1 MKNNFKILIIDVDG
15 VMTTGRFF
23 YSEENGKFI
32 KEFGS
37 DDSDAISLLKPYIK
51 DIQFVTGDKRGFPIS
66 SKRIYEDMGYK
77 INLVSTTQR
86 SLWMQNNFDDINSII
101 YIGDGIFDHY
111 VFKSVGYS
119 IATANA
125 LRHVQERAD
134 YVTTRKGAEGA
145 VAEAALHIL
154 DKFFVGYDP
163 DKPLPQNI
171 KYSGTWQS

>member
-1 MKNNFKILIIDVDG
+1 MKNNSKVLIVDVDG

-23 YSEENGKFI
+23 YTGENGKFF

-51 DIQFVTGDKRGFPIS
+51 NIQFVTGDKRGFLIS
-66 SKRIYEDMGYK
+66 SKRIYEDMGFK
-77 INLVSTTQR
+77 ISLVSTTQR
-86 SLWMQNNFDDINSII
+86 SIWIQDNFEDINSVI

-125 LRHVQERAD
+125 LPHVQKRAD

-145 VAEAALHIL
+145 VAEAVLHIL
-154 DKFFVGYDP
+154 DKFFVAYDP
-163 DKPLPQNI
+163 DKSLPKDI

>member
-1 MKNNFKILIIDVDG
+1 MKNNPKILIIDVDG

-23 YSEENGKFI
+23 YSAKNGKFF

-37 DDSDAISLLKPYIK
+37 DDNDGISLLKPYIK
-51 DIQFVTGDKRGFPIS
+51 NIQFVTGDKKGFAIS
-66 SKRIYEDMGYK
+66 TKRISEDMGFK

-86 SLWMQNNFDDINSII
+86 SHWIKNNFDDIENVI

-111 VFKSVGYS
+111 VFQSVGYA

-125 LRHVQERAD
+125 LPHVQKRAN

-145 VAEAALHIL
+145 IAEAALHIL
-154 DKFFVGYDP
+154 DKFFVSYDP
-163 DKPLPQNI
+163 DKPLPTDI
-171 KYSGTWQS
+171 KYSGTWHA

>member
-1 MKNNFKILIIDVDG
+1 MKNNFRILIIDIDG

-23 YSEENGKFI
+23 YTEENGKFI

-37 DDSDAISLLKPYIK
+37 DDSDAISLLKPHIK
-51 DIQFVTGDKRGFPIS
+51 NIQFVTGDKRGFAIS
-66 SKRIYEDMGYK
+66 SKRICEDMGYT

-86 SLWMQNNFDDINSII
+86 SLWIKNKFNEINSVI

-125 LRHVQERAD
+125 LPHVQERAD
-134 YVTTRKGAEGA
+134 YVTSRKGAEGA
-145 VAEAALHIL
+145 VAEAVLHIL
-154 DKFFVGYDP
+154 DKFFVSYDP
-163 DKPLPQNI
+163 DKPLPKNI

>member
-1 MKNNFKILIIDVDG
+1 MKNTDKILLIDVDG

-23 YSEENGKFI
+23 YSEENGKFL

-51 DIQFVTGDKRGFPIS
+51 NIQFVTGDKRGFPIA
-66 SKRIYEDMGYK
+66 SKRIYQDMGFI

-86 SLWMQNNFDDINSII
+86 SVWIEKKFDDISNVI

-125 LRHVQERAD
+125 LPHVQERAD

-145 VAEAALHIL
+145 VAEAILHIL
-154 DKFFVGYDP
+154 DKFFIGYDP
-163 DKPLPQNI
+163 DKPLPKNI
-171 KYSGTWQS
+171 KFSGTWQS